1 MEQLKQKEEKVKYII
16 NECFKVQRKGLEE
29 ELTEKMKQLEPEREL
44 RRELEILFQQS
55 LFSIDNVK
63 INSKLLRFYT
73 GFPNYEVF
81 NIVPSF
87 LGRDAASKLVYSR
100 H

>member
-1 MEQLKQKEEKVKYII
+1 MLQGSEEGTRRRTY
-16 NECFKVQRKGLEE
+16 R
-29 ELTEKMKQLEPEREL
+29 EKMKQLEPEREL

-63 INSKLLRFYT
+63 SNSKLLRFST

-87 LGRDAASKLVYSR
+87 LGGDAAS
-100 H
+100 